1 MLKRLTAA
9 TLAPV
14 MLLTGCSLFEKDESD
29 GSGYLFTYTLTENPD
44 SLDPQIA
51 TNSAAFTVLRNM
63 MQGLLEEQPDGTIT
77 YGVASHY
84 TVTEDGLRYT
94 FTLRDD
100 SYWYFDENK
109 NDKIDDGES
118 WLVTAEDFVFGFQ
131 RLFRS
136 ETKSPYREQFR
147 SIKGADEIIDNDAPV
162 TELGVYA
169 ESANTLV
176 IQLNETCT
184 EFLSLLCMP
193 AAMPCS
199 RAFFESTGG
208 RYGLDENSV
217 ISNSGFYIRRWF
229 YDPYGKDN
237 LIYMQKNSANDMAQR
252 VYPSDVTFLIR
263 DSQEKA
269 EDEFRAGNS
278 DVLSTSRLD
287 SAFTPENG
295 FSSEAWKSVSLGFVL
310 NTEWEAFGNIDIRKA
325 FSMTVPRKEY
335 PSDITNDVEG
345 AYGIVPP
352 ETRIGATAYYDY
364 FTSDIIVDDT
374 AEAAQN
380 LFKSG
385 MYALDLTS
393 LPTADVLVCEG
404 MVDENDLYEVIQTWQ
419 SQFGFY
425 GGIEILPESE
435 YNERIAAGDY
445 VIALY
450 RVTGTRNSVEA
461 VLSGFG
467 TGNNPFGYS
476 NTALDELLA
485 SAQNAR
491 DSRELADI
499 CRQAEEVIIN
509 DYIYIPVFYKNHYLV
524 YSKGNRD
531 ISFDPYSG
539 VADFRRA
546 KYYS

>member
-1 MLKRLTAA
+1 MLKQLTAA
-9 TLAPV
+9 MLVPA
-14 MLLTGCSLFEKDESD
+14 MLLTGCSLFEKDEGD

-147 SIKGADEIIDNDAPV
+147 CIKGAEEIIDSDAPV

-176 IQLNETCT
+176 IQLDETCT

-237 LIYMQKNSANDMAQR
+237 LIYMQKNSANDTVQR

-263 DSQEKA
+263 DSQAKA
-269 EDEFRAGNS
+269 EDEFRSGNS
-278 DVLSTSRLD
+278 DVLSTSHLD
-287 SAFTPENG
+287 SEFTPENG
-295 FSSEAWKSVSLGFVL
+295 FSSESWKSVGLGFVL
-310 NTEWEAFGNIDIRKA
+310 NTEWEAFENADIRKA
-325 FSMTVPRKEY
+325 FSMAVPRKAY
-335 PSDITNDVEG
+335 PSDITKDVEG

-352 ETRIGATAYYDY
+352 ETRIGLTAYSDY

-374 AEAAQN
+374 TEAAQD
-380 LFKSG
+380 LFKAG
-385 MYALDLTS
+385 MYALGLTS
-393 LPTADVLVCEG
+393 LPAADVLVCEG

-425 GGIEILPESE
+425 GGIETLPESE
-435 YNERIAAGDY
+435 YNERIASGDY

-450 RVTGTRNSVEA
+450 RVTGTRNSAEA

-467 TGNNPFGYS
+467 TGNNPFSYS
-476 NTALDELLA
+476 NTVVDELLA

-499 CRQAEEVIIN
+499 CRQAEEIIIN

-524 YSKGNRD
+524 YSNGNKD
-531 ISFDPYSG
+531 ITFDPYSG

-546 KYYS
+546 KYFS